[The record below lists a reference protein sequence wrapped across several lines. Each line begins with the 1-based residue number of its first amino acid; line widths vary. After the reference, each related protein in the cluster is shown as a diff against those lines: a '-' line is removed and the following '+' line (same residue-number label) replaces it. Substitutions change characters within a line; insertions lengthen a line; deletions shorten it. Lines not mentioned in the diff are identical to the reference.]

1 MRAVVTLPLEEVE
14 RLYRSGHNVP
24 TIARRFGCSVSTVR
38 KRMHEA
44 GLPFREWG
52 KAPYRQ
58 VPLDVLTSWV
68 EQLQAGDVES
78 VVTAIQAT
86 KEKGS

>member
-1 MRAVVTLPLEEVE
+1 MRAVIALPLEEVE
-14 RLYRSGHNVP
+14 QLYRSGHNVLA
-24 TIARRFGCSVSTVR
+24 IAKHFDCSTSTVR

-86 KEKGS
+86 KEKA